1 MNVAEL
7 LPLIDA
13 QARTGNAGLD
23 HSVTGG
29 RVCDL
34 LSRVLARGQAG
45 DAWITVQTHMNVVAV
60 AVLRGIRCVIV
71 PEAISVPAD
80 VAAKA
85 GQEGIAILS
94 SPLTAFEICARLHKA
109 GISAR

>member
-7 LPLIDA
+7 LPLLDA
-13 QARTGNAGLD
+13 QARTGGAGLKQP
-23 HSVTGG
+23 VTGG
-29 RVCDL
+29 HVCDL

-45 DAWITVQTHMNVVAV
+45 DVWITVQTHMNVVAV

-71 PEAISVPAD
+71 PEDIPVPDD

-85 GQEGIAILS
+85 AEEGIAMLS
-94 SPLTAFEICARLHKA
+94 SPLTAFEICARLREA
-109 GISAR
+109 GLSSR